1 MASANVELVRSIYAD
16 LERGDIGRAF
26 QTASEWAHPEFE
38 LVIADGPTAGSF
50 TGVAEAEES
59 VYGMLAAWEEFRWEA
74 EEYRELDDERVLVL
88 EHRRG
93 RGKGS
98 GVETRTKAAGV
109 VHFRDGKV
117 TRLVLYWERDHAF
130 ADLGLAPES
139 VAQDQ
144 D

>member
-1 MASANVELVRSIYAD
+1 MSENLDLVRSIYAD
-16 LERGDIGRAF
+16 WERGDFSRVF
-26 QTASEWAHPEFE
+26 QTASEWTHPEFE
-38 LVIADGPTAGSF
+38 LVIADGPLAGSF
-50 TGVAEAEES
+50 TGVAEAEAS
-59 VYGMLAAWEEFRWEA
+59 VYGMLGAWEEIRFEV

-117 TRLVLYWERDHAF
+117 SRLVMYWEREHAL
-130 ADLGLAPES
+130 ADLGLASEGD
-139 VAQDQ
+139 AR
-144 D
+144 